1 MRVSTIPRNCHMVGG
16 LSKALGPVDRQE
28 AHQMGTHLL
37 HGAPDVPVI
46 LRRSGRARRISLRI
60 SHLDGRV
67 TLTVPE
73 GVSEREAL
81 AFAHQKET
89 WIRGHLTK
97 RGADADCGAGH
108 AGAAGRSNVPDR
120 AGRRTAVVITDGL
133 IAVPGA
139 PDRVGARLAAHLKQ
153 IARARLAQACDDYAA
168 RLGKSYERISIR
180 DTRSQMGVVF
190 VAWCADVLVA
200 ADHGATRGAGLRCRP
215 RGRASGGN
223 EPFLC
228 LLGRCRADLWRLH
241 HPTPMVAH
249 ARQ

>member
-1 MRVSTIPRNCHMVGG
+1 
-16 LSKALGPVDRQE
+16 
-28 AHQMGTHLL
+28 MGTHFL

-60 SHLDGRV
+60 SQLDGRV

-97 RGADADCGAGH
+97 RGADAIVALGTQ
-108 AGAAGRSNVPDR
+108 VPLGGQMFQIVQG
-120 AGRRTAVVITDGL
+120 AGRRVVITDGL

-180 DTRSQMGVVF
+180 DTRSRWGSCSSRGTLMF
-190 VAWCADVLVA
+190 SWRLIMAPPEVLDYVA
-200 ADHGATRGAGLRCRP
+200 AH
-215 RGRASGGN
+215 
-223 EPFLC
+223 E
-228 LLGRCRADLWRLH
+228 
-241 HPTPMVAH
+241 VAH
-249 ARQ
+249 LAEMNHSSAFWDGVERIYGDYTTPRQWLRTQGNDLHRFRFVD